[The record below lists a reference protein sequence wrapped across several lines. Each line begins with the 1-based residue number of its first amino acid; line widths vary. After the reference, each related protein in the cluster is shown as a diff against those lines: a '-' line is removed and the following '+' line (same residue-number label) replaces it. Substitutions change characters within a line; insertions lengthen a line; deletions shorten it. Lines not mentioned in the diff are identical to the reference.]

1 MRTFRLVMIA
11 AGVACATSAMAGDI
25 APGGT
30 LRAAYLGTNPAQA
43 MRDPATGE
51 VRGPAYDLARE
62 LARRNNVP
70 LEFKPIAGPPAVIEA
85 VKNAEADIGFVAYEA
100 TRLGTVDFSQTYM
113 LVRQSFLVLDGSPIK
128 AIADIDRAGQKIA
141 GTVND
146 SITLCMKRILKQ
158 ATIVELANDPAEL
171 SKALTARTIDA
182 FGANRQ
188 RLTTFSTATPGTRLL
203 PDDLFNVPEY
213 RRAEGPAGGARG
225 GECVDRRGA
234 RIGLPAERDRARRR
248 HRGRGRAGRRESRMS
263 GISDARHARALDARG
278 ARGAGVRPARHF
290 YPFGLPSSPRR
301 ASVLRPERVLRC
313 RNATAAIPLGAFR
326 GCSCRSCLRGA
337 SSRPRCRR

>member
-1 MRTFRLVMIA
+1 MRTFRLMMIA
-11 AGVACATSAMAGDI
+11 SVLLCGTSAMAGDI

-85 VKNAEADIGFVAYEA
+85 VKTAEADIGFVAYEA
-100 TRLGTVDFSQTYM
+100 TRLGTVEFSQTYM

-128 AIADIDRAGQKIA
+128 AIADIDRAVHEAHSQA
-141 GTVND
+141 GD
-146 SITLCMKRILKQ
+146 DRR
-158 ATIVELANDPAEL
+158 ATEQSGRTEQGADRAHNRRARRKPPAPDH
-171 SKALTARTIDA
+171 AVGGDARHA
-182 FGANRQ
+182 AAAGRPVQ
-188 RLTTFSTATPGTRLL
+188 RAA
-203 PDDLFNVPEY
+203 EY

-234 RIGLPAERDRARRR
+234 RVGLLAARDRARRR
-248 HRGRGRAGRRESRMS
+248 HRGCGRAGGRESRVS
-263 GISDARHARALDARG
+263 GISDDAPGSWAR
-278 ARGAGVRPARHF
+278 
-290 YPFGLPSSPRR
+290 
-301 ASVLRPERVLRC
+301 LRVH
-313 RNATAAIPLGAFR
+313 
-326 GCSCRSCLRGA
+326 
-337 SSRPRCRR
+337 

>member
-1 MRTFRLVMIA
+1 MRIFRLIMIA
-11 AGVACATSAMAGDI
+11 AALARGTSVMAGDI

-100 TRLGTVDFSQTYM
+100 TRLGTVEFSQTYM

-128 AIADIDRAGQKIA
+128 AVADIDRAGQKIA
-141 GTVND
+141 GTFND
-146 SITLCMKRILKQ
+146 SIMLCMKRILKQ
-158 ATIVELANDPAEL
+158 ATIVELENNPAEL

-182 FGANRQ
+182 LGANRQ
-188 RLTTFSTATPGTRLL
+188 RLTTLSKATPSTRLL
-203 PDDLFNVPEY
+203 PDDLFNVPQNIVVPKDRPAALAAVNALIDEA
-213 RRAEGPAGGARG
+213 RVSGLLQSAIERGGALGVVVAPAG
-225 GECVDRRGA
+225 VK
-234 RIGLPAERDRARRR
+234 
-248 HRGRGRAGRRESRMS
+248 AGCP
-263 GISDARHARALDARG
+263 G
-278 ARGAGVRPARHF
+278 
-290 YPFGLPSSPRR
+290 
-301 ASVLRPERVLRC
+301 
-313 RNATAAIPLGAFR
+313 
-326 GCSCRSCLRGA
+326 
-337 SSRPRCRR
+337 

>member
-11 AGVACATSAMAGDI
+11 AGVACASSAMAGDI

-30 LRAAYLGTNPAQA
+30 LRAIYLGSNSAQA

-113 LVRQSFLVLDGSPIK
+113 LVRQSFLVLDGSPIR
-128 AIADIDRAGQKIA
+128 AIADVDRAGQKIA

-158 ATIVELANDPAEL
+158 ATVVELANDPAEL
-171 SKALTARTIDA
+171 GKALTARTIDA
-182 FGANRQ
+182 LGGNRQ
-188 RLTTFSTATPGTRLL
+188 RLTTLSTATPGTRLL
-203 PDDLFNVPEY
+203 PDDLFNVPQNIVVPKDRPAALAAVNALIDEV
-213 RRAEGPAGGARG
+213 RASGVLQSAIARG
-225 GECVDRRGA
+225 GA
-234 RIGLPAERDRARRR
+234 IGVAVAP
-248 HRGRGRAGRRESRMS
+248 
-263 GISDARHARALDARG
+263 
-278 ARGAGVRPARHF
+278 AGVKA
-290 YPFGLPSSPRR
+290 
-301 ASVLRPERVLRC
+301 
-313 RNATAAIPLGAFR
+313 
-326 GCSCRSCLRGA
+326 GCPG
-337 SSRPRCRR
+337 